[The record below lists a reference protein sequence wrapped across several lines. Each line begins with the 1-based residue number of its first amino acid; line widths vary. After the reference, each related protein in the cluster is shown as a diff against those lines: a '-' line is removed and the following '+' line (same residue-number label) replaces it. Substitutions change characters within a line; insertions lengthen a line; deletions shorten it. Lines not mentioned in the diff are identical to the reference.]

1 MTMGKDTQEVTEWVY
16 EQREYT
22 VEEYAELT
30 SPATKAIMQAVSGLE
45 LSVAELAL
53 GV

>member
-16 EQREYT
+16 DQREYSR
-22 VEEYAELT
+22 EEYAELT
-30 SPATKAIMQAVSGLE
+30 SPTTKAIMQAISGIE
-45 LSVAELAL
+45 LSVAEAAL